1 MHIHYVTVFSDR
13 DKQNIKGNAAA
24 VIICDKLLGGN
35 CNDHSNGNIYNNNAT
50 WDLSSEPSKLALS
63 QQLLAS
69 KYFADLDPPS
79 VICFIDNDSILDPNS
94 ELSSNQNSNLN
105 NKIKTACFSA
115 HSKIQLCGHGTLAAN
130 AAYQL
135 HADNGE
141 PSIFNPA
148 SSNSYQSDGQL
159 HWLKLA
165 GIEVSETAVPE
176 WAAAAFSNTP
186 TRAAIAGDT
195 RDYLI
200 FEWPSETQNLATISA
215 DFNTIKTHT
224 QRAVIAT
231 QWLATNKPSNQ
242 CLPHYDFAQRYFAP
256 QYGSNEDSATGS
268 AHRVLASYWH
278 NRTGQKR
285 FTAWQCSAAGG
296 ILHSHLYTDLHNG
309 NANNSIWIGG
319 QVQISDI
326 IEISL

>member
-1 MHIHYVTVFSDR
+1 MHIHYVTVFCDP

-24 VIICDKLLGGN
+24 VIICDNFLAGDFKDN
-35 CNDHSNGNIYNNNAT
+35 FEDKVIINNTT
-50 WDLSSEPSKLALS
+50 WDLSSESSKLALS

-79 VICFIDNDSILDPNS
+79 VVCFIDNDSNLDP
-94 ELSSNQNSNLN
+94 SSNQNSNLKD
-105 NKIKTACFSA
+105 KIKTECFSA

-135 HADNGE
+135 HANNDE
-141 PSIFNPA
+141 ASVFNPA
-148 SSNSYQSDGQL
+148 SSLSYQSDGQL

-165 GIEVSETAVPE
+165 GIEVSEIAVPE
-176 WAAAAFSNTP
+176 WAAAAFSSTP

-200 FEWPSETQNLATISA
+200 FEWPSETQNLATLSI
-215 DFNTIKTHT
+215 DFDTIKTHT

-231 QWLATNKPSNQ
+231 QWFDTNNPPDQ
-242 CLPHYDFAQRYFAP
+242 CLPPYDFAQRYFAP

-285 FTAWQCSAAGG
+285 FTAWQCSTAGG
-296 ILHSHLYTDLHNG
+296 ILHSHLYTDFHNG
-309 NANNSIWIGG
+309 NANSGIWIGG